1 MRADLALIG
10 FILTLAGGITLLV
23 LRRRRGGVPLL
34 LGGIVLLLGRSRVR
48 AVSGSDASA
57 GAGSPVAPF
66 AKKEEK

>member
-23 LRRRRGGVPLL
+23 LRRRRGSVPLL
-34 LGGIVLLLGRSRVR
+34 LGGIALLLAAAAFALYLG
-48 AVSGSDASA
+48 DASA

>member
-1 MRADLALIG
+1 MGEADRSA
-10 FILTLAGGITLLV
+10 A
-23 LRRRRGGVPLL
+23 
-34 LGGIVLLLGRSRVR
+34 GRSRIR